1 MDSKTTSISNSSSTA
16 LRIALIGLMAA
27 MICIFGPLS
36 IPIGVIPVSLTPFAV
51 FLAVYILGK
60 NAGTIAFVVYLLLGL
75 VGLPVFSGFMGG
87 PAKLIGPTGG
97 YLVSFILMAYIAGIF
112 IEKSNNIFIQMLG
125 CFIGLLLSYT
135 IGTIWLSVQA
145 SMSLTAALAAA
156 VIPFVPFD
164 IIKIVLAVLLGKE
177 IKKRIKI

>member
-1 MDSKTTSISNSSSTA
+1 
-16 LRIALIGLMAA
+16 
-27 MICIFGPLS
+27 
-36 IPIGVIPVSLTPFAV
+36 
-51 FLAVYILGK
+51 
-60 NAGTIAFVVYLLLGL
+60 
-75 VGLPVFSGFMGG
+75 
-87 PAKLIGPTGG
+87 AKLIGPTGG